1 MAFVHEVV
9 QYQLPR
15 GVEMSLQR
23 NSAAVAAARAHVEA
37 WGKRDY
43 ETAREA
49 LANDVWVTV
58 IAADPNFPKTDLNG
72 VEAYMQGLIQ
82 FADGV
87 VPGSAE
93 VVEAVGDDTQA
104 LLTVNARVKFG
115 PDAPEMDAPGARM
128 YVFDEGG
135 RIKIE
140 HVIFFLS

>member
-1 MAFVHEVV
+1 MALE
-9 QYQLPR
+9 Q
-15 GVEMSLQR
+15 

-37 WGKRDY
+37 WGNRDY
-43 ETAREA
+43 EAARQA
-49 LANDVWVTV
+49 LADDVWVTV
-58 IAADPNFPKTDLNG
+58 IAADPNVPRTDLNG

-87 VPGSAE
+87 VRGSTE
-93 VVEAVGDDTQA
+93 VVEALGDDRQA
-104 LLTVNARVKFG
+104 LLRVNARVKFG

-128 YVFDEGG
+128 YVFDEDG

>member
-1 MAFVHEVV
+1 
-9 QYQLPR
+9 
-15 GVEMSLQR
+15 MSLQQ
-23 NSAAVAAARAHVEA
+23 NSAAVAAALAHVEA
-37 WGKRDY
+37 WSKRDY
-43 ETAREA
+43 EAAREA
-49 LANDVWVTV
+49 LADDVWVTA
-58 IAADPNFPKTDLNG
+58 IAADPTFPKTDLNG

-93 VVEAVGDDTQA
+93 VVEAVGDDRQA

-128 YVFDEGG
+128 YVFDDDG
-135 RIKIE
+135 RIRIE